1 MREISF
7 AINASAEECVELLP
21 PDYRAIVEE
30 IRRQKLDGTRRLPSS
45 TLIDQSAILT
55 KTMRV
60 KLVDAVASLVD
71 ENVTGRAD
79 MCLQFASLI
88 HKALSSLNF
97 PSRSVVG
104 KATYYGRD
112 GKQIFAWDHAWVR
125 IGDEVIDG
133 NVDSLDENPTVPKAV
148 RVAPYWGPIT
158 RTPSDRKLHEYHGMA
173 LVPDHDVETIWWPD
187 LQQWIDRHL
196 LGRQ

>member
-1 MREISF
+1 MVRPLPRRHCRQTEQAIESISP
-7 AINASAEECVELLP
+7 IPGLL
-21 PDYRAIVEE
+21 R
-30 IRRQKLDGTRRLPSS
+30 K
-45 TLIDQSAILT
+45 
-55 KTMRV
+55 
-60 KLVDAVASLVD
+60 
-71 ENVTGRAD
+71 
-79 MCLQFASLI
+79 
-88 HKALSSLNF
+88 
-97 PSRSVVG
+97 
-104 KATYYGRD
+104 
-112 GKQIFAWDHAWVR
+112 VR